1 MTQASP
7 LDTLISLTRESRD
20 SASLKLAELRR
31 ARHDAQAQLDTLF
44 RYRQEYRE
52 RLQGAMAHGIGP
64 DSWQNYQQ
72 FLASLDNAIER
83 ARQSLNERENQIS
96 RGQQYWQDEQ
106 RKLSAYD
113 TLVDRREQREQQ
125 RASRLEQRQNDEMAN
140 GLLLRRQHN
149 ESRHG
154 SSH

>member
-7 LDTLISLTRESRD
+7 LDTLISLTRDSRD

-52 RLQGAMAHGIGP
+52 RLQGAMAQGIGP

-83 ARQSLNERENQIS
+83 ARQALSEREHQLN
-96 RGQQYWQDEQ
+96 RGQQHWQDAQ

-113 TLVDRREQREQQ
+113 TLVDRRQQREQQ
-125 RASRLEQRQNDEMAN
+125 RVSRLEQRHNDEMAN
-140 GLLLRRQHN
+140 GLLLRRQQN